1 MPHRQLDIRYVD
13 FSDAEEVKNF
23 AILLFSAANEKG
35 VFLALK
41 QYDKAR
47 EGIKQL
53 ARDWVCRVEKC
64 IDSMSV
70 GDALTVIASYDIVHR
85 IAFGIPARVDY
96 LDKYR
101 LKAFEA
107 YVHGDRSVDQYIL
120 FQIVSHEIR
129 MGNKTY
135 FGRPLEW
142 ESLCIDRWYNNFR
155 TGLSAS
161 SQSNYDTLHQVKALL
176 MTDLYAFTPHQED
189 FKRKLIANYGHL
201 DALAGMDCRQ
211 IEN

>member
-70 GDALTVIASYDIVHR
+70 GDAL
-85 IAFGIPARVDY
+85 
-96 LDKYR
+96 
-101 LKAFEA
+101 
-107 YVHGDRSVDQYIL
+107 
-120 FQIVSHEIR
+120 
-129 MGNKTY
+129 
-135 FGRPLEW
+135 
-142 ESLCIDRWYNNFR
+142 
-155 TGLSAS
+155 
-161 SQSNYDTLHQVKALL
+161 
-176 MTDLYAFTPHQED
+176 
-189 FKRKLIANYGHL
+189 
-201 DALAGMDCRQ
+201 
-211 IEN
+211 